1 MRRTGRTGLV
11 VAAVALAAVPAIAG
25 AAPSSGPPRDKATG
39 GGQAFFDSREP
50 TGAGDTV
57 AFTAQRARD
66 AAGDSSDATGQV
78 QVNRRGDNAVKFH
91 GIVDCLVVNASD
103 PDSGDPVVSKG
114 QGEAYISGYVRGD
127 QSKRF
132 ELYVKDGGKG
142 QMERVNDMIALFAP
156 GETDQGD
163 PGSSDDNAGPC
174 GFAEAPTDVD
184 VTMAR
189 GNVQVTNA
197 NTGEDQA
204 AAAPQQQVG
213 VESLSAPLTSLL
225 S

>member
-1 MRRTGRTGLV
+1 MRIIRKLGL
-11 VAAVALAAVPAIAG
+11 VAAVGVLAAVPAIAV
-25 AAPSSGPPRDKATG
+25 AAPNSGPKRDKATG

-66 AAGDSSDATGQV
+66 AAADSSDATGQV

-91 GIVDCLVVNASD
+91 GIVDCLVVNAND
-103 PDSGDPVVSKG
+103 ESGDPVVSKG

-127 QSKRF
+127 TSKRF

-142 QMERVNDMIALFAP
+142 QMERAGDMIALFAP

-163 PGSSDDNAGPC
+163 SGSSDDDAGPC

-197 NTGEDQA
+197 NTGEDQEA
-204 AAAPQQQVG
+204 PAPQQQG
-213 VESLSAPLTSLL
+213 VAGSIAAPLTSLL
-225 S
+225 G